1 MLLDFTENLAC
12 GPSED
17 SFHFGAWCP
26 ANRHLEQ
33 EQSLVG
39 VPDLALGRLL
49 CTLGPRVQRD
59 IEFDTACTDAALVTY
74 LSDEVLHSLGNSFS
88 VI

>member
-59 IEFDTACTDAALVTY
+59 IEFNTAGTDAALVTY